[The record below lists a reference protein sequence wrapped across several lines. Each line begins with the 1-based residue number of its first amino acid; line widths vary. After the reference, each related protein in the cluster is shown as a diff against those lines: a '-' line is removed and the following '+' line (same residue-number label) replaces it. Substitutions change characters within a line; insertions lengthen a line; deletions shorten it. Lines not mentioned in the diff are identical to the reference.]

1 MVFRSEKRGDRKIR
15 VNVIKYTDYDPS
27 YCKEEVSIIGKACL
41 PKMITNI
48 VKHGARNH
56 MIETLVYKLV
66 TSQEEE
72 PRKILLLSDRRDH
85 LEDLYK
91 RCSRFTTVGFYV
103 GGMKQKD
110 LDISEKQQVILGT
123 YPMSSEGLDIGDLN
137 TVIFTT
143 PKSSIEQSIG
153 RIIRKAHAITPLAFD
168 LVDNF
173 SVFPAQYKKREAVYR
188 KLEYDIFELKVS
200 VSNYSPMSN
209 PFNMLLDESYNQV
222 IKTRKKK
229 NETIDNSDDDE
240 KTSSLSSRLENE
252 CLISD
257 D

>member
-1 MVFRSEKRGDRKIR
+1 
-15 VNVIKYTDYDPS
+15 
-27 YCKEEVSIIGKACL
+27 
-41 PKMITNI
+41 
-48 VKHGARNH
+48 
-56 MIETLVYKLV
+56 
-66 TSQEEE
+66 
-72 PRKILLLSDRRDH
+72 
-85 LEDLYK
+85 
-91 RCSRFTTVGFYV
+91 
-103 GGMKQKD
+103 
-110 LDISEKQQVILGT
+110 
-123 YPMSSEGLDIGDLN
+123 MSSEGLDIGDLN

-173 SVFPAQYKKREAVYR
+173 SAFPSQYKKREAVYR

-222 IKTRKKK
+222 VKTRKKK
-229 NETIDNSDDDE
+229 NEITDNSDDDE
-240 KTSSLSSRLENE
+240 KTSSLSSRLSSE
-252 CLISD
+252 CLIND